1 VSLTQTELPQSR
13 AMARQYRRRFERAA
27 QIGWTRRLLVF
38 GALVMWELLARLAG
52 NSELIAPPSS
62 IVRALFS
69 DILSD
74 SAIRGAIALTLFEV
88 VCAYALA
95 VVVGLAMGLA
105 IGSTN
110 LSRRSLFPI
119 ILLLYAIPQ
128 VILLPLFTLGFGIGP
143 AAKIAFGFSHGIF
156 PVIVNTIAGMR
167 NVSPLLV
174 GGAAAMG
181 ATRAQQIRYV
191 IFPHMVGTVFAGLR
205 LAMTLTLLG
214 VVLAEIFVSQGG
226 IGFYTLAY
234 SETFN
239 PAALMALV
247 LTLALMAIALNEL
260 VRLVEGR
267 FSRWKE

>member
-1 VSLTQTELPQSR
+1 MNATLS
-13 AMARQYRRRFERAA
+13 AA
-27 QIGWTRRLLVF
+27 QVRLIRLALVVALLAIWELYARFVSTSSLITGPSDVVMAWWPKVMGDPGVRMAVAVTLIELVIAFAMSVVF
-38 GALVMWELLARLAG
+38 GMVIG
-52 NSELIAPPSS
+52 VLI
-62 IVRALFS
+62 
-69 DILSD
+69 
-74 SAIRGAIALTLFEV
+74 GLTN
-88 VCAYALA
+88 
-95 VVVGLAMGLA
+95 
-105 IGSTN
+105 IG
-110 LSRRSLFPI
+110 RRSFYPAV
-119 ILLLYAIPQ
+119 LLLYGIPQ
-128 VILLPLFTLGFGIGP
+128 AILLPLFVLVFGIGP

-167 NVSPLLV
+167 DVSPLLV

-181 ATRAQQIRYV
+181 ATRMQQVRYV
-191 IFPHMVGTVFAGLR
+191 IFPHMVATVFAGLR

-260 VRLVEGR
+260 VRLVEAR